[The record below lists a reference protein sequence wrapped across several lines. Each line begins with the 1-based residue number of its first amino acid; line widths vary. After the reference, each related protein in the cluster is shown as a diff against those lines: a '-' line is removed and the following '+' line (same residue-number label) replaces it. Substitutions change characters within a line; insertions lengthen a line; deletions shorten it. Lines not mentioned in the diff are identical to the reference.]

1 MGKRFCI
8 FEQDSNHTPCFM
20 TKKTHWG
27 ILGLGKIAHKFARD
41 LALVSS
47 AELTAVASS
56 SKERALAFADTHGAA
71 FAYDNYTSLYQDEKV
86 EVIYIAGV
94 HTDHHAHS
102 CAALAAG
109 KAVLC
114 EKPLGINAR
123 EVKEMIEMAK
133 GNNVF
138 FMEALWSRFN
148 PALNALKKEVEEGKI
163 GELKHIQASFSMAR
177 LDDDPKGRLLNT
189 ALGGGSILDIG
200 IYPVFLAYFFLGMPE
215 EINAKAHFNEEGTE
229 IQTSIIFHYPQAQ
242 AQLYSSLV
250 HPLKMEAKL
259 FGKTGEA
266 TIHPTWHEAESFT
279 LNSTEQENTETHTK
293 KGLGYVH
300 EIEEVH
306 FCLKENQKESS
317 LWSHRDSLNLISILD
332 EVRKK
337 AGVSFPKEG

>member
-1 MGKRFCI
+1 
-8 FEQDSNHTPCFM
+8 M
-20 TKKTHWG
+20 TNKIHWG

-56 SKERALAFADTHGAA
+56 SKERALVFAETHGATV
-71 FAYDNYTSLYQDEKV
+71 AYGDYSSLYQDEKV

-123 EVKEMIEMAK
+123 EVKEMIALAQ
-133 GNNVF
+133 GNKVF

-148 PALNALKKEVEEGKI
+148 PALRALKREVEDEKI
-163 GELKHIQASFSMAR
+163 GDLRHIQASFSMAR
-177 LDDDPKGRLLNT
+177 LDEDPDGRILNT
-189 ALGGGSILDIG
+189 ALGGGSLLDIG

-215 EINAKAHFNEEGTE
+215 EIIAKAHFNAQGTE

-242 AQLYSSLV
+242 AQLYSGLA

-259 FGKTGEA
+259 FGTTGEA
-266 TIHPTWHEAESFT
+266 TIHPTWHETESFT
-279 LNSTEQENTETHTK
+279 LNAAGQETTATHPK
-293 KGLGYVH
+293 QGLGYVH
-300 EIEEVH
+300 EIQEVH

-317 LWSHRDSLNLISILD
+317 LWSHRDSLNLISLLD
-332 EVRKK
+332 EIREK
-337 AGVSFPKEG
+337 AGIRFPQES